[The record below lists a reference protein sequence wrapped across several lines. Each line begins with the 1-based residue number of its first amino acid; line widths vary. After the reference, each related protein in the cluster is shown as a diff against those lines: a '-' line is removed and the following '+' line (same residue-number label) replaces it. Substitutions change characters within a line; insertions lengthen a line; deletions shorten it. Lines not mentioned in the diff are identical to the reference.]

1 MSGGD
6 ARAELGVRPLLGVF
20 GVLDGTA
27 RPKVVLRK
35 GYGGQGG
42 QSITGGEQFGEDRAH
57 LWQWFRR
64 NSAHPRAGV
73 GEEGSGEVLGPM
85 AKLLRRF
92 VVVEERRV
100 YDGAVAL
107 LRHRENGGGW

>member
-27 RPKVVLRK
+27 QPKAVLRK

-57 LWQWFRR
+57 LRQRKAFLAAEQ
-64 NSAHPRAGV
+64 SGALGFHGV
-73 GEEGSGEVLGPM
+73 FKGQGP
-85 AKLLRRF
+85 
-92 VVVEERRV
+92 
-100 YDGAVAL
+100 
-107 LRHRENGGGW
+107 